1 MEGEERE
8 GEPEGWRSGAGSLK
22 LMDPDEP
29 DMANPGLDWR
39 GGREIL
45 PCRTAEW
52 NSSSFALIGSK
63 YKYKYKYKS

>member
-1 MEGEERE
+1 MEGEREGLEGEERE
-8 GEPEGWRSGAGSLK
+8 GEPEGWRSGAGSLE

-45 PCRTAEW
+45 PCVLQDCRMEQQFLCPNW
-52 NSSSFALIGSK
+52 K
-63 YKYKYKYKS
+63 